1 MRLLLLLF
9 GWLWLTAA
17 TFTETPFFEAAV
29 REGKLP
35 PVADRLP
42 AVPRLETFTEP
53 FAQPGRH
60 GGKLDI
66 LMANAKD
73 VRQMVVY
80 GYARLVGYNHHLELE
95 SDILERY
102 EVREGRIFTL
112 HLRKGHRWSDGA
124 PFTAADF
131 RYWWED
137 MANNGELSPAG
148 PPIEMLVEDEPPE
161 VEYPDDTTIR
171 YTWPAPNPSFIPA
184 LAGAR
189 PLDIFAPKHYL
200 KQFHERHAD
209 PKALERLVAQSKRRN
224 WASLHNRK
232 DNSYRNDN
240 PDLPTLQPWRNTT
253 DVPSERFVFERNPYY
268 HRVDDAGRQLPY
280 LDEVVMTVATP
291 GLIPA
296 KAGSGESDLQA
307 RYLRFANVSFLKQ
320 NEDRNGFK
328 TLLWRTG
335 KGADLALYPNLNH
348 EDPAWRELF
357 RDARFR
363 RALSLAINRHE
374 INQVIYYGFALET
387 GNGLLP
393 ASPLYDEDRE
403 TRWTRFDL
411 EQANA
416 LLDEMGL
423 ERGSGGIRQLPD
435 GRPLQIIVE
444 TAGESTEQTD
454 ALELVHDS
462 WLRAGVKVYTK
473 PLQREVLRNR
483 VFSGKTQMAIWSG
496 LENGLATA
504 QMSPAELAP
513 TSQQQLQWPRWG
525 QYRETKGQSG
535 EPIDMAEPQRLFD
548 LYQEWRYARDDSRRK
563 AVWDEMLDIWT
574 DQVFTIG
581 LASGVLQPVVATT
594 RLQNLPDEGF
604 YNWDPGA
611 HFGCYRP
618 DRFWLKPG

>member
-1 MRLLLLLF
+1 
-9 GWLWLTAA
+9 
-17 TFTETPFFEAAV
+17 
-29 REGKLP
+29 
-35 PVADRLP
+35 
-42 AVPRLETFTEP
+42 
-53 FAQPGRH
+53 
-60 GGKLDI
+60 
-66 LMANAKD
+66 
-73 VRQMVVY
+73 
-80 GYARLVGYNHHLELE
+80 
-95 SDILERY
+95 
-102 EVREGRIFTL
+102 
-112 HLRKGHRWSDGA
+112 
-124 PFTAADF
+124 
-131 RYWWED
+131 
-137 MANNGELSPAG
+137 
-148 PPIEMLVEDEPPE
+148 
-161 VEYPDDTTIR
+161 
-171 YTWPAPNPSFIPA
+171 
-184 LAGAR
+184 
-189 PLDIFAPKHYL
+189 
-200 KQFHERHAD
+200 
-209 PKALERLVAQSKRRN
+209 
-224 WASLHNRK
+224 
-232 DNSYRNDN
+232 
-240 PDLPTLQPWRNTT
+240 
-253 DVPSERFVFERNPYY
+253 
-268 HRVDDAGRQLPY
+268 
-280 LDEVVMTVATP
+280 
-291 GLIPA
+291 
-296 KAGSGESDLQA
+296 
-307 RYLRFANVSFLKQ
+307 
-320 NEDRNGFK
+320 
-328 TLLWRTG
+328 
-335 KGADLALYPNLNH
+335 
-348 EDPAWRELF
+348 
-357 RDARFR
+357 
-363 RALSLAINRHE
+363 